1 MAGMTRPFGGA
12 SYWWTSSRARNAT
25 RRFTIMGIAG
35 GLVFIASLIAFV
47 LVPRQATRAAVQV
60 SSTIEERPDS
70 NRTVAIRNRAAAQI
84 AAVDSLLQAARRPAA
99 LAASAAV
106 VDTFPPEAVAQ
117 RQALAAEVATL
128 NRLIERADNA
138 PLPSSYRALAT
149 APSLAADPV
158 VRALLDS
165 LTDIERERD
174 AFGTV
179 GGVDPVYVALTSRAT
194 AVGRSIQAIA
204 EAKRMNARQQLA
216 MLRPTAPPPPPR
228 PQVDTA
234 KYLAQR
240 AVNERA
246 YADAVRALAQMHA
259 VNERI
264 DRETERAR
272 DLANVGAPPLAMLA
286 AALVLALTL
295 GFGASLFIEL
305 KMPTIA
311 DAREAEQVTG
321 VRVLSVIEPAEVVAE
336 RSRRQAD
343 IVAPPLIDVV
353 SESYRRLYLHLAA
366 TEANVPIVTVAGDD
380 APIVATVAAN
390 IAAAAAYEARSTLLV
405 DVDPTTSTI
414 ASVFRIPSNP
424 GLAGIVS
431 EKSDWPEATVQ
442 VVIGRDRYLDVLPS
456 GTRRSGAPDPSAA
469 QRIRGDFARMERR
482 YDLIVI
488 AAPTA
493 YVQRGRT
500 SIIPSP
506 DVVLCARVGHTRLA
520 RLKEEVET
528 LRDMNLRIHG
538 LVLWNDDLPV
548 IEAHDGEGQP
558 GQATGSGSFNLA
570 GVRG

>member
-1 MAGMTRPFGGA
+1 MMRPFGGA
-12 SYWWTSSRARNAT
+12 SYWWTSSRARNAS
-25 RRFTIMGIAG
+25 RRLAVMGIVG

-47 LVPRQATRAAVQV
+47 LVPREATRAAVGI

-70 NRTVAIRNRAAAQI
+70 NRTVAMRDRAVAQM
-84 AAVDSLLQAARRPAA
+84 AAVDSVIEAARRRVAPPPV
-99 LAASAAV
+99 AV
-106 VDTFPPEAVAQ
+106 VDTFPPEAIAQ
-117 RQALAAEVATL
+117 RQAFAAEVATL

-149 APSLAADPV
+149 APSLAVDPV

-165 LTDIERERD
+165 LADIERERD

-204 EAKRMNARQQLA
+204 EAKRLNARQQLA
-216 MLRPTAPPPPPR
+216 LLRPAPPPAPPR
-228 PQVDTA
+228 MQIDTA
-234 KYLAQR
+234 RFRAQR
-240 AVNERA
+240 AVSERA
-246 YADAVRALAQMHA
+246 YAEAVRNLAQMRV

-264 DRETERAR
+264 DQEREKAR

-286 AALVLALTL
+286 AAFVLALTL
-295 GFGASLFIEL
+295 GFGASLIFEL
-305 KMPTIA
+305 NMPTVA

-321 VRVLSVIEPAEVVAE
+321 VRVLSVIEPAEVVIE

-366 TEANVPIVTVAGDD
+366 TEANVPVVTVAGDD
-380 APIVATVAAN
+380 AAIVATVAAN

-405 DVDPTTSTI
+405 DVDPATSTI
-414 ASVFRIPSNP
+414 ASVFRIASNP
-424 GLAGIVS
+424 GLAGIIS
-431 EKSDWPEATVQ
+431 ESADWGEALVQ
-442 VVIGRDRYLDVLPS
+442 VTVGRDRVLDVLPS
-456 GTRRSGAPDPSAA
+456 GTKRSGAPNESVAE
-469 QRIRGDFARMERR
+469 RIRGDFARMERR

-493 YVQRGRT
+493 YVQRGRA
-500 SIIPSP
+500 SIIPGP
-506 DVVLCARVGHTRLA
+506 DVVLCARIAHTKIA

-528 LRDMNLRIHG
+528 LREMDLRIHG
-538 LVLWNDDLPV
+538 LVLWNDHLPV
-548 IEAHDGEGQP
+548 IEAQDDRGDP
-558 GQATGSGSFNLA
+558 GQAAGSGSYNLA
-570 GVRG
+570 GAR

>member
-1 MAGMTRPFGGA
+1 MAGITRPFGGA
-12 SYWWTSSRARNAT
+12 SYWWTSSRARNAS
-25 RRFTIMGIAG
+25 RRFAIMGIVG

-47 LVPRQATRAAVQV
+47 LVPRQATRAAVRV
-60 SSTIEERPDS
+60 SSTMEERPDS
-70 NRTVAIRNRAAAQI
+70 NRTVLLRNRAAAQI
-84 AAVDSLLQAARRPAA
+84 AAADSMLDAARRVAA
-99 LAASAAV
+99 PTPVAV
-106 VDTFPPEAVAQ
+106 VDTFPPEAIAQ

-165 LTDIERERD
+165 LADIERERD

-194 AVGRSIQAIA
+194 AVGRSIQSIA
-204 EAKRMNARQQLA
+204 EAKRANARQQL
-216 MLRPTAPPPPPR
+216 MLLRPAAPPPPAR

-234 KYLAQR
+234 KYLA
-240 AVNERA
+240 ERA
-246 YADAVRALAQMHA
+246 LNAKVYADAVRALAQMRA
-259 VNERI
+259 VNQRI
-264 DRETERAR
+264 DQETERAR

-295 GFGASLFIEL
+295 GFGASLFLEL

-321 VRVLSVIEPAEVVAE
+321 VRVLSVIEPTEVPAE

-380 APIVATVAAN
+380 AAIVATVAAN
-390 IAAAAAYEARSTLLV
+390 IASAAAYEARSTLLV

-431 EKSDWPEATVQ
+431 GAADWPEAIVQ
-442 VVIGRDRYLDVLPS
+442 VVVGRDRVLDVLPS
-456 GTRRSGAPDPSAA
+456 GARRAGAPDPEAA

-493 YVQRGRT
+493 YVQHRRA
-500 SIIPSP
+500 SIIPAP
-506 DVVLCARVGHTRLA
+506 DVVLCARVAHTKLA

-538 LVLWNDDLPV
+538 IVLWNDDLPV
-548 IEAHDGEGQP
+548 IEAHDEHGDP
-558 GQATGSGSFNLA
+558 GRTTGSSSFNLA
-570 GVRG
+570 GVR